1 MSLIVICMLSFK
13 EFHAVLNSLKFESG
27 SRDQE
32 LRVLKENV
40 SKLKEGIAEL
50 SSSIN
55 CFTNEDISAS
65 WNKDSDISKKTVDNT
80 VDRKSNERTLKL
92 PAESSRNISAATNGD
107 TRSKQVSSKQQ
118 SETCQEELV
127 STVQEVI
134 QSQGSPERPPL
145 SRNKYGLKYRSV
157 SINNDNRVKMLE
169 GIERKTDQ
177 SFQNKSSS
185 QTSDKL
191 NLPTREALKKLQST
205 QKAGGTSARPKQ

>member
-1 MSLIVICMLSFK
+1 MLSFK

-118 SETCQEELV
+118 SLV
-127 STVQEVI
+127 STVKEVI

-169 GIERKTDQ
+169 GIERETDQ

>member
-1 MSLIVICMLSFK
+1 MLSFK

-127 STVQEVI
+127 STVKEVI
-134 QSQGSPERPPL
+134 QSQGSPERPTL

-169 GIERKTDQ
+169 GIERETDQ